1 MVAETPP
8 ATPERIRGLAD
19 VANNLAWSWHRE
31 ARALFRSI
39 DENLWHLYRHNPVDL
54 LNNIDAARLAALA
67 ADPGFLERYD
77 AVMRWL
83 AAETSFEQTWFSRS
97 HPDLRGKTIAYFCA
111 EFGVHSSVPIY
122 SGGLGV
128 LAGDHCKASSDLG
141 VPLVGVGILYREG
154 YFDQRIR
161 IDGWQEDSNQNF
173 DAARTPIT
181 ALAAMAA
188 STAEPPCSN
197 TFAPAADARVWL
209 VATIP

>member
-39 DENLWHLYRHNPVDL
+39 DENLWHLYRHNPADL
-54 LNNIDAARLAALA
+54 LRNIDPARLIALA
-67 ADPGFLERYD
+67 ADPLFLERYD

-83 AAETSFEQTWFSRS
+83 AAETSFDETWFSRT

-128 LAGDHCKASSDLG
+128 LAGDHCKEAADLG
-141 VPLVGVGILYREG
+141 VPLIGVGFMYPQG
-154 YFDQRIR
+154 YFHQHISAE
-161 IDGWQEDSNQNF
+161 GWQEESYERLNWE
-173 DAARTPIT
+173 DAPIER
-181 ALAAMAA
+181 ALALH
-188 STAEPPCSN
+188 
-197 TFAPAADARVWL
+197 APDLKVRGARARDAKMPR
-209 VATIP
+209 